1 MFKDI
6 ARRGKTSVDWFF
18 GFKLHLAINDRG
30 ELLNIALTPGN
41 VDDRKPVKELLREHR
56 GKFYGDKGYISKAL
70 ATELR
75 TCGVLL
81 ITKFKKKMKNQ
92 LVELSDKQLL
102 RKRAIIESV
111 IGQLKHICQIEHSR
125 HRSPTNFV
133 ANLFAGLI
141 AYCHFSKK
149 PSIAIDPLVLS
160 A

>member
-1 MFKDI
+1 M
-6 ARRGKTSVDWFF
+6 
-18 GFKLHLAINDRG
+18 
-30 ELLNIALTPGN
+30 
-41 VDDRKPVKELLREHR
+41 
-56 GKFYGDKGYISKAL
+56 
-70 ATELR
+70 R
-75 TCGVLL
+75 TCGVVL
-81 ITKFKKKMKNQ
+81 ITKFKKKMNNQ
-92 LVELSDKQLL
+92 LVEWSDKQLL

-149 PSIAIDPLVLS
+149 PSIAIDRFALS